1 MCSNVDEENL
11 SLLAEIVKKKKQKK
25 RKKEKKSILVNLG
38 KEKTSPQGQPLCC
51 FGFWWLLGSSLTTC
65 WAPISSLGFESPSLW
80 KLKKSKDP
88 VVGIKKLRSEDLEYK
103 CGHLGF
109 GSGNN
114 GTI

>member
-1 MCSNVDEENL
+1 MELAVPISFLAHCMAFQCGL
-11 SLLAEIVKKKKQKK
+11 SPGGAVRDDSLHPQALTVVLLCL
-25 RKKEKKSILVNLG
+25 SI
-38 KEKTSPQGQPLCC
+38 
-51 FGFWWLLGSSLTTC
+51 SSYPFTTDM
-65 WAPISSLGFESPSLW
+65 APISSLGFESPSLR